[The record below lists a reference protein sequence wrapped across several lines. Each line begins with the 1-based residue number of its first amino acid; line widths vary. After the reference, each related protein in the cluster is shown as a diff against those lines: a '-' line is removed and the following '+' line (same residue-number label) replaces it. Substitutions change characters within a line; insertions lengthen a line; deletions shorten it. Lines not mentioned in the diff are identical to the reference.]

1 MSVKF
6 FVCPEDHTIVE
17 VYTEATAK
25 LDCNGHP
32 MKELKGNTTEAAL
45 EKHIPVVEVE
55 GSKVTV
61 KVGSVLHPMVPEHYI
76 EWIYLETQRGGQRVN
91 LQPGQDPIAQFA
103 LAEGET
109 VVSCYAYCNLH
120 SLWKAEL

>member
-1 MSVKF
+1 MAKF
-6 FVCPEDHTIVE
+6 FICPEDSTILE
-17 VYTEATAK
+17 VFTQGAVK

-61 KVGSVLHPMVPEHYI
+61 KVGSVLHPMVPEHFI
-76 EWIYLETQRGGQRVN
+76 EWIYLETKRGGQRVN
-91 LQPGQDPIAQFA
+91 LEPGQDPIAYFA
-103 LAEGET
+103 LAEGEE
-109 VVSCYAYCNLH
+109 VVNCYAYCNLH